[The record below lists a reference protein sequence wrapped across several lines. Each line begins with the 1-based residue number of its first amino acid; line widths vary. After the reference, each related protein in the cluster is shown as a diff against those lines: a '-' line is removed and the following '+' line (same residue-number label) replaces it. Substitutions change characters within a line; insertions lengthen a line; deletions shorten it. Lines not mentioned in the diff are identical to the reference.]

1 MTPPVGPRLV
11 VRERD
16 AFAPSA
22 MLALVGTFCAICLV
36 SLKAPALLVTAL
48 VLPWLVWGLWTRQRS
63 GRGDVRVDGGDIVYD
78 FNGRVERVAL
88 ADVTSA
94 WRSALFVPPDLGR
107 AGNPM
112 EAWTS
117 WPIVALELRGRTHLR
132 FSVRDDAEAEAFLR
146 RIGKDPSNHR
156 ASFRGR
162 RVFHS
167 ALAWMVGAPLAGTV
181 TAVLM
186 RSLPHGSWAHS
197 PAVALAVFAA
207 AFLGLRR
214 ILRPSLDLEV
224 GSNGVLDRTRWRGRF
239 LPWSR
244 VASIEQGAGWVA
256 FVLHDGTRRTVW
268 CDPDDATVHPA
279 VYARA
284 REALDAWKRAASA
297 ADPLTALD
305 RNGRS
310 IAQWR
315 ADLATLL
322 TSATG
327 YREQTVD
334 RARLEAL
341 AADPAAP
348 LERRVG
354 AALALAPVAPA
365 GQPTTR
371 VRVAPEASADPAER
385 DLLRRMAD
393 GDLDDDA
400 IEAALRRAGGA

>member
-1 MTPPVGPRLV
+1 MTPPVGPRHV

-22 MLALVGTFCAICLV
+22 MMALVGTLCAVCLV
-36 SLKAPALLVTAL
+36 SLEAPILLATAL
-48 VLPWLVWGLWTRQRS
+48 VLPWLVWALWTRQRS
-63 GRGDVRVDGGDIVYD
+63 GWGDVRVEGGDIVYD
-78 FNGRVERVAL
+78 FNGRVERVPI

-94 WRSALFVPPDLGR
+94 WRSALLAPPDLGR
-107 AGNPM
+107 AANPM
-112 EAWTS
+112 EGWTS

-132 FSVRDDAEAEAFLR
+132 FSMRDDAEAEAFLR

-167 ALAWMVGAPLAGTV
+167 ALAWMVGAPLAGAA
-181 TAVLM
+181 TAMLM
-186 RSLPHGSWAHS
+186 QSLPHGSWARS
-197 PAVALAVFAA
+197 PAAALAFFAA
-207 AFLGLRR
+207 AFLGIRR

-224 GSNGVLDRTRWRGRF
+224 GANGVLDRTRWRGRF

-244 VASIEQGAGWVA
+244 VASVEQGAGWVA

-284 REALDAWKRAASA
+284 REALDAWRRAASA

-310 IAQWR
+310 IARWR

-322 TSATG
+322 SSAAG

-354 AALALAPVAPA
+354 AALALAPVAAA
-365 GQPTTR
+365 GQPSTR

-400 IEAALRRAGGA
+400 IEAALRRAEGA